1 MIANL
6 SLERLK
12 AKRTK
17 AYSIS
22 FLILIIAMMWIT
34 ASNLQYMRVPERRN
48 FSIIVGSF
56 SDLNAL
62 LFPIAIAL
70 FCSKISDIEHK
81 GNTLKLLIPSGQ
93 NIGSLYIS
101 KVIYAGLFFTLLTL
115 LQSIMIPVIAK
126 KYQVPFEIN
135 MYLHH
140 LIGLAIA
147 NLFLIAIQV
156 FLSLKLEKQA
166 ISISIGLFGG
176 FLGIMMSRAPEVLRQ
191 ILPWGYIGVLS
202 PVKMVSEK
210 VGEGAVA
217 RFIPKTGLGIREII
231 YFMAAVGLI
240 LLFSNVLN
248 KKRSR

>member
-12 AKRTK
+12 SKRTK
-17 AYSIS
+17 AYGIS
-22 FLILIIAMMWIT
+22 FIILLIAMMWIY
-34 ASNLQYMRVPERRN
+34 ASNLQYMKVPERRS

-70 FCSKISDIEHK
+70 FCSKISYIEHK

-93 NIGSLYIS
+93 NIGSLYCS
-101 KVIYAGLFFTLLTL
+101 KVIYAGLFFTLLAV

-126 KYQVPFEIN
+126 KYQVPFEMN
-135 MYLHH
+135 LYLHH
-140 LIGLAIA
+140 LIGLVIA
-147 NLFLIAIQV
+147 NLCLIAIQV
-156 FLSLKLEKQA
+156 FLSLNLEKQA

-191 ILPWGYIGVLS
+191 IVPWGYIGVLS

-210 VGEGAVA
+210 MGDGAMA
-217 RFIPKTGLGIREII
+217 SFIPKTELGIREVV
-231 YFMAAVGLI
+231 YSFVAVGLI

-248 KKRSR
+248 KKKRR